1 MYEGLIMNK
10 LRRVK
15 LYGDYRKEE
24 NKARYGWFH
33 QFSQSSGDDG
43 AYPVAVIELDDGK
56 MVTAWVE
63 VVQFIEPYND
73 KH

>member
-1 MYEGLIMNK
+1 MNK
-10 LRRVK
+10 LRRVRF
-15 LYGDYRKEE
+15 YDGYRKEE

-33 QFSQSSGDDG
+33 QFSQLSDDDG

-56 MVTAWVE
+56 MVIVWVDI
-63 VVQFIEPYND
+63 VQFIEPYND